1 MTKNGIVLSII
12 AVILAAVYVAY
23 FTDLLR
29 KDGIQ
34 IIPTVRPGSAS
45 TIERDPDD
53 VPVHRVSFALDGRY
67 KLTCVKVH
75 VASELAT
82 NKFSAPLWHLI
93 SDSNSVPTKSI
104 TYGTAI
110 TGMKPA
116 VPRARPEPLLA
127 NVEYTLVIEA
137 GKTRSQTNFHTT
149 PAVVLR
155 KDQSRSQ

>member
-1 MTKNGIVLSII
+1 MTKNGILLSII
-12 AVILAAVYVAY
+12 AVILAAVYAVY
-23 FTDLLR
+23 FTDWFK

-34 IIPTVRPGSAS
+34 IIPTVRPGSKS
-45 TIERDPDD
+45 EIPRDPDE
-53 VPVHRVSFALDGRY
+53 VPVHRVSFALDGKY

-82 NKFSAPLWHLI
+82 NKYATPLWHLI

-104 TYGTAI
+104 TYGLDVK
-110 TGMKPA
+110 GMKPA

-127 NVEYTLVIEA
+127 NVEYTLVLEA
-137 GKTRSQTNFHTT
+137 GNVRAQTNFHTT

>member
-12 AVILAAVYVAY
+12 AVILAAVYVVY
-23 FTDLLR
+23 FTDWFR

-45 TIERDPDD
+45 VIPRDPDD
-53 VPVHRVSFALDGRY
+53 VPVHRVSFALDGKY
-67 KLTCVKVH
+67 KLTSVKVL

-82 NKFSAPLWHLI
+82 NKYATPLWHLI

-104 TYGTAI
+104 TYGTPI

-116 VPRARPEPLLA
+116 LPRARPEPLLA
-127 NVEYTLVIEA
+127 NVEYTLMLEA

-155 KDQSRSQ
+155 KDQRSP

>member
-12 AVILAAVYVAY
+12 AVILAAVYVAN
-23 FTDLLR
+23 FTDWFR

-45 TIERDPDD
+45 AIPRDPDD
-53 VPVHRVSFALDGRY
+53 VPVHRVSFALDGKY
-67 KLTCVKVH
+67 KLTCVKVL

-82 NKFSAPLWHLI
+82 NKYATPLWHLV
-93 SDSNSVPTKSI
+93 SDSNSIPTKSVV
-104 TYGTAI
+104 YGYPI
-110 TGMKPA
+110 KGMKPA
-116 VPRARPEPLLA
+116 VPRARPDPLLA
-127 NVEYTLVIEA
+127 NVEYTLVLEA

-155 KDQSRSQ
+155 KDQPR

>member
-1 MTKNGIVLSII
+1 MTKNGILLSII
-12 AVILAAVYVAY
+12 AVILAAVYVVY

-34 IIPTVRPGSAS
+34 IIPTVRPGSES
-45 TIERDPDD
+45 VIPRDPDD
-53 VPVHRVSFALDGRY
+53 VPVHKVSFALDGKY

-82 NKFSAPLWHLI
+82 NKYATPLWHLI

-104 TYGTAI
+104 TYGFEI
-110 TGMKPA
+110 KGMKPS

-127 NVEYTLVIEA
+127 NVEYTLVLEA
-137 GKTRSQTNFHTT
+137 GKTHSQTNFHTT
-149 PAVVLR
+149 PAVALR
-155 KDQSRSQ
+155 KDPPR

>member
-23 FTDLLR
+23 FTDWFG

-45 TIERDPDD
+45 AIPRDPDEA
-53 VPVHRVSFALDGRY
+53 PVHRVSFALDGKY
-67 KLTCVKVH
+67 KLTTVKVL
-75 VASELAT
+75 VAVELAT
-82 NKFSAPLWHLI
+82 NKYATPLWHLV

-104 TYGTAI
+104 VYGYPI
-110 TGMKPA
+110 KGMKPS

-127 NVEYTLVIEA
+127 NVEYTLVLEA
-137 GKTRSQTNFHTT
+137 GKTHSQTNFHTT
-149 PAVVLR
+149 PAVALR
-155 KDQSRSQ
+155 KDPSR

>member
-23 FTDLLR
+23 FTDWFR

-45 TIERDPDD
+45 AIPRDPDET
-53 VPVHRVSFALDGRY
+53 PVHRVSFALDGKY
-67 KLTCVKVH
+67 KLTCVKVL
-75 VASELAT
+75 VAAELAT
-82 NKFSAPLWHLI
+82 NKYATPLWHLV

-104 TYGTAI
+104 VYGYPI
-110 TGMKPA
+110 KGMKPS

-127 NVEYTLVIEA
+127 NVEYTLVLEA
-137 GKTRSQTNFHTT
+137 GKTHSLTNFHTT
-149 PAVVLR
+149 PAVALR
-155 KDQSRSQ
+155 KDPAR

>member
-23 FTDLLR
+23 FTDWFR

-34 IIPTVRPGSAS
+34 IIPTVRPGSVSA
-45 TIERDPDD
+45 IPRDPDEA
-53 VPVHRVSFALDGRY
+53 PVHRVSFALDGKY
-67 KLTCVKVH
+67 KLTTVKVL
-75 VASELAT
+75 VTAELAT
-82 NKFSAPLWHLI
+82 NKYATPLWHLV

-104 TYGTAI
+104 VYGYPI
-110 TGMKPA
+110 KGMKPS

-127 NVEYTLVIEA
+127 NVEYTLVLEA

-149 PAVVLR
+149 PALVLR
-155 KDQSRSQ
+155 KDQPR